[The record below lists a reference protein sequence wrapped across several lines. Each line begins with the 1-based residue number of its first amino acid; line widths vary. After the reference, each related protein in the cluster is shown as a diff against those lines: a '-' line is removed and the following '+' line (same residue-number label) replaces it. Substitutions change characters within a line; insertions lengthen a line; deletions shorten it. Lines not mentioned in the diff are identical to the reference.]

1 MDSDEVQIKDKGK
14 LNENE
19 SKPDYKNI
27 KSVYILKLIFNNL
40 HIKKL
45 LEIYRY
51 NKYMQ
56 NKLKI
61 SIEDYKDYSKIYS
74 QIEIEIIPEKN
85 KYGKFININK
95 EDEKYFHIY
104 FNNNNEEIKRKEI
117 DESDKIENILIKID
131 YQVKSFEKLF
141 SECNIIKYINFT
153 NFLRNNINNMS
164 KMFQKCSSLQRD

>member
-45 LEIYRY
+45 LEIFRY

-56 NKLKI
+56 KKVQI

-95 EDEKYFHIY
+95 ED
-104 FNNNNEEIKRKEI
+104 
-117 DESDKIENILIKID
+117 
-131 YQVKSFEKLF
+131 
-141 SECNIIKYINFT
+141 
-153 NFLRNNINNMS
+153 
-164 KMFQKCSSLQRD
+164 